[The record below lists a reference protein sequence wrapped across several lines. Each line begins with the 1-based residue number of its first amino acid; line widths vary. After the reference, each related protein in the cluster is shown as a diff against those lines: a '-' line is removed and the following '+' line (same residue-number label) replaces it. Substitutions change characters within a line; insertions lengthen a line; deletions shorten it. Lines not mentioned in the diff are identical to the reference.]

1 MAKYY
6 TLEEAASKLGIS
18 DDALKTLIDDG
29 SLKTFMDQGMSK
41 IRAQDVHSLAEQQG
55 TGDSEE
61 KTSDEE
67 EVLILDDIAGDSDVE
82 ITFDEPEGGD
92 SDVLLVDSGDE
103 GADDNPFDS
112 DLVLVTDEGE
122 DGGDVLSD
130 SGISLEQP
138 ADSGISLEQPAAG
151 EEMSDD
157 LLETDFEVPVLELED
172 ATEVD
177 LAVNSDFELESLDE
191 APADNETQ
199 VISLDEDEAVDPAA
213 ATALADHSEVMLDE
227 SDDVGMAA
235 GLSEDS
241 ESDFAAPVAS
251 MRAQETGWSTI
262 VLVGLTFTTVVT
274 AFASVLMLEL
284 VRTLWSPHQPNQLT
298 SPVIEMIANLF

>member
-29 SLKTFMDQGMSK
+29 SLKAFMDQGMSK
-41 IRAQDVHSLAEQQG
+41 IRAQDVHSLVEQQG
-55 TGDSEE
+55 TGDSEA

-227 SDDVGMAA
+227 SDDVGMTA
-235 GLSEDS
+235 GLSED
-241 ESDFAAPVAS
+241 SDFAAPVAS

-298 SPVIEMIANLF
+298 SPVIDMIANLF

>member
-29 SLKTFMDQGMSK
+29 SLKAFMDQGMSK
-41 IRAQDVHSLAEQQG
+41 IRAQDVHSLVEQQG
-55 TGDSEE
+55 TGDSEA

-177 LAVNSDFELESLDE
+177 LAVNSDFELSSLDE

-227 SDDVGMAA
+227 SDDVGMTA

-241 ESDFAAPVAS
+241 ESDFAAQVPS
-251 MRAQETGWSTI
+251 MRTQETGWSTI
-262 VLVGLTFTTVVT
+262 VLIGLTCTTVVT

-298 SPVIEMIANLF
+298 SPVIDMIANLF

>member
-6 TLEEAASKLGIS
+6 TLEEAVAKLGIS
-18 DDALKTLIDDG
+18 DDALKALIDDG
-29 SLKTFMDQGMSK
+29 SLKTFMDQGRSK

-55 TGDSEE
+55 MGDSEA

-67 EVLILDDIAGDSDVE
+67 EVLILDDIGGDSDVE
-82 ITFDEPEGGD
+82 ITFDEPAGGD
-92 SDVLLVDSGDE
+92 SDVLLVDNVDG

-112 DLVLVTDEGE
+112 DLVLVTDDGE
-122 DGGDVLSD
+122 DGGDALSD

-138 ADSGISLEQPAAG
+138 ADSGISLEQPASG
-151 EEMSDD
+151 EAMSDD
-157 LLETDFEVPVLELED
+157 LMETDFEVPVLELED

-177 LAVNSDFELESLDE
+177 LAVNSDFELESLNE

-199 VISLDEDEAVDPAA
+199 VISFDEDEAVDPAA
-213 ATALADHSEVMLDE
+213 ATALADHSEVMLDD

-241 ESDFAAPVAS
+241 DSDFAAQAPS
-251 MRAQETGWSTI
+251 LRAQETEWSAL
-262 VLVGLTFTTVVT
+262 VLIGLTVTTVFT
-274 AFASVLMLEL
+274 AFASILILEL

-298 SPVIEMIANLF
+298 SPVIDMIAKLF

>member
-55 TGDSEE
+55 TGDSEA

-67 EVLILDDIAGDSDVE
+67 EVLILDDIAADSDVE

-122 DGGDVLSD
+122 DGGDALSD

-227 SDDVGMAA
+227 SDDVGMTA

-241 ESDFAAPVAS
+241 ESDFAAQVPS

-262 VLVGLTFTTVVT
+262 VLVGLTCTTVVT

-284 VRTLWSPHQPNQLT
+284 VRTLRSPHQPNQLT
-298 SPVIEMIANLF
+298 SPVIDKIPNLF

>member
-103 GADDNPFDS
+103 EADDNPFDS

-122 DGGDVLSD
+122 DGGDALSD

-157 LLETDFEVPVLELED
+157 LLETDFEVPVLELEG

-191 APADNETQ
+191 DPADNETQ

-227 SDDVGMAA
+227 SDDVGMTA

-241 ESDFAAPVAS
+241 ESDLAAPVAS

>member
-6 TLEEAASKLGIS
+6 TLEEAVAKLGIS
-18 DDALKTLIDDG
+18 DDALKALIDDG
-29 SLKTFMDQGMSK
+29 SLKTFMDQGRSK

-55 TGDSEE
+55 MGDSEA

-67 EVLILDDIAGDSDVE
+67 EVLILDDIGGDSDVE
-82 ITFDEPEGGD
+82 ITFDEPAGGD
-92 SDVLLVDSGDE
+92 SDVLLVDNVDG

-112 DLVLVTDEGE
+112 DLVLVTDDGE
-122 DGGDVLSD
+122 DGGDALSD

-138 ADSGISLEQPAAG
+138 ASGEA
-151 EEMSDD
+151 MSDD
-157 LLETDFEVPVLELED
+157 LMETDFEVPVLELED

-177 LAVNSDFELESLDE
+177 LAVNSDFELESLNE

-199 VISLDEDEAVDPAA
+199 VISFDEDEAVDPAA
-213 ATALADHSEVMLDE
+213 ATALADHSEVMLDD
-227 SDDVGMAA
+227 SDDVGMTA

-241 ESDFAAPVAS
+241 DSDFAAQAPS
-251 MRAQETGWSTI
+251 LRAQETEWSAL
-262 VLVGLTFTTVVT
+262 VLIGLTVTTVFT
-274 AFASVLMLEL
+274 AFASILILEL

-298 SPVIEMIANLF
+298 SPVIDMIAKLF

>member
-29 SLKTFMDQGMSK
+29 SLKAFMDQGMSK
-41 IRAQDVHSLAEQQG
+41 IRAQDVHSLVEQQG
-55 TGDSEE
+55 TGDSEA

-67 EVLILDDIAGDSDVE
+67 EVLISDDIAGDSDVE

-227 SDDVGMAA
+227 SDDVGMTA
-235 GLSEDS
+235 GLSED
-241 ESDFAAPVAS
+241 SDFAAPVAS

-298 SPVIEMIANLF
+298 SPVIDMIANLF

>member
-61 KTSDEE
+61 KTSDEA

-103 GADDNPFDS
+103 EADDNPFDS

-122 DGGDVLSD
+122 DGGDALSD

-157 LLETDFEVPVLELED
+157 LLETDFEAIP
-172 ATEVD
+172 
-177 LAVNSDFELESLDE
+177 ES
-191 APADNETQ
+191 
-199 VISLDEDEAVDPAA
+199 I
-213 ATALADHSEVMLDE
+213 
-227 SDDVGMAA
+227 
-235 GLSEDS
+235 
-241 ESDFAAPVAS
+241 
-251 MRAQETGWSTI
+251 R
-262 VLVGLTFTTVVT
+262 
-274 AFASVLMLEL
+274 
-284 VRTLWSPHQPNQLT
+284 
-298 SPVIEMIANLF
+298 

>member
-103 GADDNPFDS
+103 EADDNPFDS

-122 DGGDVLSD
+122 DGGDALSD

-191 APADNETQ
+191 DPADNETQ

-227 SDDVGMAA
+227 SDDVGMTA